1 MSLIE
6 ISDLTF
12 SYEGSPQPVFQGL
25 TLQLDTDWKLGFTG
39 RNGRGKTTLL
49 RLLAG
54 AYPYGGT
61 IAASV
66 EPVYFPNPVADP
78 GAAVRTVAAAAA
90 PEAEEW
96 QLQRELGLLD
106 VPEAA
111 LDRPFDTLSF
121 GERTKVL
128 LAALFLRDDAY
139 LLIDEPTNHLDLEGR
154 RKLASY
160 LARKRGFLLVSHDRD
175 FLDRCTD
182 HTLALTPTGAQVQRG
197 SFSVWWENKQRRDD
211 FERARQEKLQKD
223 IRRLSEAARRASVW
237 SDRTEQGKFG
247 VDKTG
252 AKAADRGYVGHQAAK
267 LMKRS
272 KAIQRRRE
280 EAVEE
285 KSRLLRDAEKQET
298 LLLRPRPNPP
308 GRRLA
313 ELRDAAVAYDGR
325 TVCAGVRLEVC
336 AGERI
341 ALRGPNGCGKSS
353 LLRILL
359 GELAPAAGRVE
370 RRSGLAIS
378 HVPQSTEHLSGSLTD
393 FIRSRGLDATRFH
406 TILRKLDFPRSQFE
420 QNLSAYSAGQKK
432 KVLLAAS
439 LCEEADLYIWDEPL
453 NYVDVLSRMQVE
465 ELILSCR
472 PTLLFVE
479 HDGRFCDTV
488 ATRTVELG

>member
-12 SYEGSPQPVFQGL
+12 SYEGSPQPVFEGL
-25 TLQLDTDWKLGFTG
+25 TLHLDTDGKLGFTG

-61 IAASV
+61 ITSSV
-66 EPVYFPNPVADP
+66 EPVYFPYPVEDP
-78 GAAVRTVAAAAA
+78 AASVRAVAVSAV

-96 QLQRELGLLD
+96 RLQRELGLLD
-106 VPEAA
+106 LPQEI
-111 LDRPFDTLSF
+111 LDRPFGTLSF
-121 GERTKVL
+121 GEQTRVL
-128 LAALFLRDDAY
+128 LAALFLRQDAY
-139 LLIDEPTNHLDLEGR
+139 PLIDEPTNHLDLEGR

-182 HTLALTPTGAQVQRG
+182 HTLALTPIGAQVQRG
-197 SFSVWWENKQRRDD
+197 SFSIWWENKQRRDD

-223 IRRLSEAARRASVW
+223 ISRLNQAARRASAW

-280 EAVEE
+280 EAAEE
-285 KSRLLRDAEKQET
+285 KSRLLRDVEKQET

-308 GRRLA
+308 GRRLI
-313 ELRDAAVAYDGR
+313 ELRDVSVAYGGR
-325 TVCAGVRLEVC
+325 TVCAGISLEVC

-359 GELAPAAGRVE
+359 GELDPAAGRVE
-370 RRSGLAIS
+370 TRSGLMIS
-378 HVPQSTEHLSGSLTD
+378 YVPQSTEGLSGNLGD
-393 FIRSRGLDATRFH
+393 FIRTRGLDATRFH
-406 TILRKLDFPRSQFE
+406 TVLRKLDFPRSQFE
-420 QNLSAYSAGQKK
+420 ADLSRYSAGQKK

-453 NYVDVLSRMQVE
+453 NYVDVLSRIQME

-488 ATRTVELG
+488 ATRTVELR